1 MALITSY
8 VAIPTQIS
16 FHHSLIPLGSIC
28 IENVIQP
35 GPGNVVVEER
45 AGISRLWYTTTRD

>member
-8 VAIPTQIS
+8 VVNPTQIS

-28 IENVIQP
+28 IENVIQS
-35 GPGNVVVEER
+35 GPGNVVMEAR
-45 AGISRLWYTTTRD
+45 AGVSQWDTTTGDK